1 VEFPVITYKD
11 VDIASYAQYGVTLSI
26 TKVSALTEN
35 KTKTCAILSQGW
47 LSWFWA
53 ALARGYVIKLI
64 ILNDLLWK
72 TIILKNSPST
82 KVLVWSKDL
91 EIPWDQVNMVFS
103 DFDLKG
109 RLGMLWMY
117 VTHAVILPRITR
129 TKPEGCQ
136 GIKILLFHCEVGG
149 VTDGTWIRHVYCS
162 HQTLLLTVQRQAA
175 RDAGTVLNAMEG
187 GGYPCKAP
195 PNISPAPSSRPILSI
210 VREGVYH
217 GRVYYLGGLQLLGW

>member
-1 VEFPVITYKD
+1 
-11 VDIASYAQYGVTLSI
+11 
-26 TKVSALTEN
+26 
-35 KTKTCAILSQGW
+35 
-47 LSWFWA
+47 
-53 ALARGYVIKLI
+53 
-64 ILNDLLWK
+64 
-72 TIILKNSPST
+72 
-82 KVLVWSKDL
+82 
-91 EIPWDQVNMVFS
+91 
-103 DFDLKG
+103 
-109 RLGMLWMY
+109 MY

-162 HQTLLLTVQRQAA
+162 HQTLSLTVQQQAA

-187 GGYPCKAP
+187 GGHPCKAP

-217 GRVYYLGGLQLLGW
+217 GRSLLPWRIPAPRVVTTNVFSPTLWVCRKISVEERLYSRDVTKFMLKDMNPISSF